1 MDGLKRAGAR
11 LVEWLYPRTA
21 VCMGCGSATGLD
33 QPWLCSDCRMT
44 LARSWMGA
52 FEDLQLDGSAAA
64 YQYRGPASG
73 MVRRMKYG
81 GVTGL
86 AGPMADAMLL
96 AYDQILPTGAKMV
109 VAVPMH
115 PKRRRRR
122 GYNHAELLGR
132 EVAKRLELPYADV
145 LTRTR
150 NTAQQARL
158 EGEER
163 RLNLKDAF
171 TADETVRGQRVL
183 LVDDVYTT
191 GETAHECAK
200 ALRRAGARGR
210 ELSRLRQGRSVAG

>member
-1 MDGLKRAGAR
+1 MDGLKRMGAR
-11 LVEWLYPRTA
+11 LVELIYPRTA
-21 VCMGCGSATGLD
+21 VCMGCGSAVGFA
-33 QPWLCSDCRMT
+33 QPWLCPDCRT
-44 LARSWMGA
+44 ALVKGWMGA

-64 YQYRGPASG
+64 FQYKGPASG

-86 AGPMADAMLL
+86 AEPMADAMLR
-96 AYDQILPTGAKMV
+96 AYDQILPTGANLV

-115 PKRRRRR
+115 PKRLRRR
-122 GYNHAELLGR
+122 GFNHAELLGR
-132 EVAKRLELPYADV
+132 EVAKRLDLPYANAIA
-145 LTRTR
+145 RTR

-163 RLNLKDAF
+163 RMNLKDAF
-171 TADETVRGQRVL
+171 IADERVRSQRVL

-200 ALRRAGARGR
+200 ALRKAGARGVSF
-210 ELSRLRQGRSVAG
+210 LAFAKGGQ